1 MTTTS
6 NNAEELREQGNQAF
20 KQEHF

>member
-1 MTTTS
+1 MTTTL
-6 NNAEELREQGNQAF
+6 NNAGELREQGNQAF